1 MSTLQV
7 GGDEEKE
14 QHRNQ
19 TARRGLEDSSLRTV
33 LGSRRKTQIWKWE
46 RNEAMLPTARSVKGR
61 AVAFGYG
68 RRVRE
73 VPREAGEGHVPR
85 RTDL

>member
-1 MSTLQV
+1 MLTLQV

-19 TARRGLEDSSLRTV
+19 RAKSGWEDSSLRTIW
-33 LGSRRKTQIWKWE
+33 GSRRNIQIWKWE
-46 RNEAMLPTARSVKGR
+46 RNEAILSTARSVKGR
-61 AVAFGYG
+61 AAAFGYG
-68 RRVRE
+68 RGVRE
-73 VPREAGEGHVPR
+73 VPREAGEGHVPH